1 MRSFSSRVPAVI
13 AATFLL
19 PLASCARRGASA
31 DAPGATESAAGVTS
45 PARLSP
51 QQSGTT
57 SLLQA
62 VSVVSDRVAWV
73 SGHRGTWA
81 RTLDG
86 GETWHS
92 GRVAGAD
99 TLQFRDVH
107 AASADTAWLMSAGTG
122 SLSRIFRTTDG
133 GQTWHEQHVASHP
146 QAFYDC
152 MDFADSRNGGV
163 FGDAVDGQLY
173 LLGTS
178 DGVRWNRVPAD
189 RLPPALPGEGSF
201 AASGRCLVAMPPNH
215 AWVGM
220 GNASA
225 TRVLMTH
232 DRGSTWQVVTT
243 PIVAGEGNG
252 ITSVAFRDTANG
264 VVLGGTIGDPG
275 AFSDNVARTS
285 DGGRTWTLG
294 SRPPFSGAIYG
305 GVYVPGAGEVLV
317 AVGPKGM
324 ILSRDDARTWV
335 WLDTLSYWSVGFA
348 SARAGWAVG
357 PGGRIVKV
365 ELRP

>member
-1 MRSFSSRVPAVI
+1 MP
-13 AATFLL
+13 
-19 PLASCARRGASA
+19 
-31 DAPGATESAAGVTS
+31 
-45 PARLSP
+45 RLIP

-57 SLLQA
+57 ALLQA
-62 VSVVSDRVAWV
+62 VSVVSERVAWV

-86 GETWHS
+86 GTTWET

-107 AASADTAWLMSAGTG
+107 ATGADTAWLMSAGTG
-122 SLSRIFRTTDG
+122 PLSQIFRTTDG
-133 GQTWHEQHVASHP
+133 GRTWERQHVAAEA

-152 MDFADSRNGGV
+152 MDFADASSGGV

-178 DGVRWNRVPAD
+178 DGLTWHRVPPA

-201 AASGRCLVAMPPNH
+201 AASGGCFVTMRPDR
-215 AWVGM
+215 AWAGM

-225 TRVLMTH
+225 TRVLMTR
-232 DRGSTWQVVTT
+232 DGGSSWAVVTT

-252 ITSVAFRDTANG
+252 ITTIAFRDTAHG
-264 VVLGGTIGDPG
+264 VALGGTIGDPA

-294 SRPPFSGAIYG
+294 GRPPFAGAIYG
-305 GVYVPGAGEVLV
+305 GVYVPGEGPTLV
-317 AVGPKGM
+317 AVSPKGM
-324 ILSRDDARTWV
+324 ILSRDEARTWTR
-335 WLDTLSYWSVGFA
+335 LDTLAYWSVGFA

-365 ELRP
+365 EMR

>member
-1 MRSFSSRVPAVI
+1 MLHARSRVPAVLAAVSLI
-13 AATFLL
+13 ALS
-19 PLASCARRGASA
+19 ASCTRASRTGDDSPRA
-31 DAPGATESAAGVTS
+31 AAGTTEA
-45 PARLSP
+45 PRLTP
-51 QQSGTT
+51 QASGTT
-57 SLLQA
+57 ALLQA
-62 VSVVSDRVAWV
+62 VSVVDDRVVWV

-86 GETWHS
+86 GATWQS

-107 AASADTAWLMSAGTG
+107 ATSADTAWLMSAGTG
-122 SLSRIFRTTDG
+122 AASRIFRTTDG
-133 GQTWHEQHVASHP
+133 GRAWREQHVASHP

-152 MDFADSRNGGV
+152 MDFADARNGGV

-178 DGVRWNRVPAD
+178 DGVTWRRVPPE
-189 RLPPALPGEGSF
+189 RLPPALPGVGSF
-201 AASGRCLVAMPPNH
+201 AASGLCLATILPGH

-232 DRGSTWQVVTT
+232 DRGATWQAVTT

-252 ITSVAFRDTANG
+252 ITTVAFRDSANG
-264 VVLGGTIGDPG
+264 VVLGGTIGDAN

-285 DGGRTWTLG
+285 DGGRTWALG
-294 SRPPFSGAIYG
+294 ARPPFAGAIYG
-305 GVYVPGAGEVLV
+305 GVYVPGEPGTLV

-324 ILSRDDARTWV
+324 IVTRDDARSWEQ
-335 WLDTLSYWSVGFA
+335 LDTLSYWSVGFA
-348 SARAGWAVG
+348 SGRAGWVVG
-357 PGGRIVKV
+357 PSGRIVKV
-365 ELRP
+365 ELRR